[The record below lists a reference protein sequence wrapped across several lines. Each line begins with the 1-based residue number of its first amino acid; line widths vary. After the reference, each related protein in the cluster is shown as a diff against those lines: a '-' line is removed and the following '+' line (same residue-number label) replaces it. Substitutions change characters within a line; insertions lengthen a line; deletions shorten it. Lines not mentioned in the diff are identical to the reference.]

1 MSTNTAEGWLRATYR
16 HEFLMGGFSI
26 YGGSADE
33 LVLTSGA
40 KDYEGSPRLESNLWT
55 SCISYV
61 HRDSSLGG
69 RASGC
74 REESYTSIFPLM
86 WLYRYIHSAPVY
98 VPPLFMC
105 LMIKFPSFSCFRNF
119 LEIESDS
126 ELEEKKN
133 GIRYTM
139 YLRELAIVCIP

>member
-1 MSTNTAEGWLRATYR
+1 
-16 HEFLMGGFSI
+16 MGGFSI
-26 YGGSADE
+26 YGGSVDE

-40 KDYEGSPRLESNLWT
+40 RDYEGSPRLESNLWT

-126 ELEEKKN
+126 ELGKKKWN
-133 GIRYTM
+133 SIYDVSQRIGNRTYTVID
-139 YLRELAIVCIP
+139 LISNFFQIAR

>member
-1 MSTNTAEGWLRATYR
+1 
-16 HEFLMGGFSI
+16 MGGFSI

-33 LVLTSGA
+33 LVLTSEA
-40 KDYEGSPRLESNLWT
+40 RDYEGSPRLESNLWT

-86 WLYRYIHSAPVY
+86 WLYRYTLRSSLRASLIH
-98 VPPLFMC
+98 VPDDQVPF
-105 LMIKFPSFSCFRNF
+105 FF
-119 LEIESDS
+119 LLS
-126 ELEEKKN
+126 
-133 GIRYTM
+133 
-139 YLRELAIVCIP
+139 

>member
-1 MSTNTAEGWLRATYR
+1 MR
-16 HEFLMGGFSI
+16 GFSI

-55 SCISYV
+55 SCISY
-61 HRDSSLGG
+61 RDSSLGG

-126 ELEEKKN
+126 ELGEKKWN
-133 GIRYTM
+133 SIYDVSQRIGNRTYTVID
-139 YLRELAIVCIP
+139 LISNFFQIAR

>member
-1 MSTNTAEGWLRATYR
+1 
-16 HEFLMGGFSI
+16 MGGFSI
-26 YGGSADE
+26 YGGSVDE

-55 SCISYV
+55 SCISYM

-126 ELEEKKN
+126 ELGKKKWN
-133 GIRYTM
+133 SIYDVSQRIGNRTYTVIDPISNFFQIA
-139 YLRELAIVCIP
+139 R

>member
-1 MSTNTAEGWLRATYR
+1 
-16 HEFLMGGFSI
+16 MGGFSI

-105 LMIKFPSFSCFRNF
+105 LMIKLPSFSCFRNF

-126 ELEEKKN
+126 ELGKKKWN
-133 GIRYTM
+133 SIYDVSQRIGNRTYTVIDPISNFFQIA
-139 YLRELAIVCIP
+139 R

>member
-1 MSTNTAEGWLRATYR
+1 
-16 HEFLMGGFSI
+16 MGGFSI

-33 LVLTSGA
+33 LVLTSEA
-40 KDYEGSPRLESNLWT
+40 RDYEGSPRLESNLWT

-126 ELEEKKN
+126 ELGKKKWN
-133 GIRYTM
+133 SIYDVSQRIGNRTYTVID
-139 YLRELAIVCIP
+139 LISNFFQIAR